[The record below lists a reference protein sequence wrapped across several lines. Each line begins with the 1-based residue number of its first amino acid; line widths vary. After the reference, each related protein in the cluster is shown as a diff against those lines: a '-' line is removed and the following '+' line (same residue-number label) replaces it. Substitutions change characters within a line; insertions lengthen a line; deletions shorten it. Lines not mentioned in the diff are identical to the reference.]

1 MSETRNQLRAIL
13 YGTTYGAIFVI
24 LLGLYFLLQ
33 NFGLLPDN
41 WDIGK
46 LWPLV
51 LIVPGIVFLVNRT
64 KDSTKK

>member
-1 MSETRNQLRAIL
+1 MSEARKQLRTVL
-13 YGTTYGAIFVI
+13 YGTTYGAIIVI

-33 NFGLLPDN
+33 NFGLLPNN

-51 LIVPGIVFLVNRT
+51 LIIPGIVFLVNRA
-64 KDSTKK
+64 KDSAK